1 MANIQ
6 YGIRVPAFPVN
17 GSQGQTFTAEID
29 ATLTAVSGRFHSA
42 WVADHFIPWAG
53 WQAAET
59 DTLECLS
66 SLCYLAGKFPALHFG
81 TIVLCQSYRNPALLA
96 KMGATLQLLSRG
108 RFIFGIGAGWKADE
122 YTAYGYDFPKP
133 AMRIRQLEETV
144 EIVKRMWTET
154 PANFEGKYY
163 RIENALCEP
172 KPNPR
177 PPVMIGGGGEQLTLR
192 VVAKHADWW
201 NIPGGDA
208 ARYAQKLDVLA
219 GHCDAVGRDFDSIRK
234 TWAGETISV
243 ARNRVDAQRYA
254 DVSPF
259 AKGGG
264 MVGTPE
270 EVADHLRAFTALGVD
285 YFILRFTDFP
295 GTDGPLLFAEEVM
308 PLLKG

>member
-1 MANIQ
+1 MTNIQ

-17 GSQGQTFTAEID
+17 DSRGQTFTAEID
-29 ATLTAVSGRFHSA
+29 ATLTAASGHFHSA
-42 WVADHFIPWAG
+42 WVADHFIPWAA
-53 WQAAET
+53 WQDTET

-66 SLCYLAGKFPALHFG
+66 ALCFLAGKFPALHFG

-96 KMGATLQLLSRG
+96 KMGATLQLLSGG
-108 RFIFGIGAGWKADE
+108 RFIFGIGAGWKVEE
-122 YTAYGYDFPKP
+122 YLAYGYDFPKP
-133 AMRIRQLEETV
+133 AVRIRQLEEAV

-154 PANFEGKYY
+154 PASFEGKYY

-208 ARYAQKLDVLA
+208 ARYAQKLDVLR

-243 ARNRVDAQRYA
+243 ARNRADAQRYA
-254 DVSPF
+254 DTSPF

-270 EVADHLRAFTALGVD
+270 EVADHLGAFTALGVD

-308 PLLKG
+308 PLLAG

>member
-1 MANIQ
+1 MTHIQ

-17 GSQGQTFTAEID
+17 GSQGQTFTAEIA
-29 ATLTAVSGRFHSA
+29 ATLTAASGKFHSA
-42 WVADHFIPWAG
+42 WVADHFIPWAA
-53 WQAAET
+53 WQDAET

-66 SLCYLAGKFPALHFG
+66 SLCYLAGAFPQLHFG

-96 KMGATLQLLSRG
+96 KMGATLQLLSGG
-108 RFIFGIGAGWKADE
+108 RFIFGIGAGWKVDE
-122 YTAYGYDFPKP
+122 YQAYGYDFPKP
-133 AMRIRQLEETV
+133 AVRIRQLEETV

-154 PANFEGKYY
+154 PASFEGKYY

-201 NIPGGDA
+201 NIPGGDV
-208 ARYAQKLDVLA
+208 ARYAQKLDVLR

-243 ARNRVDAQRYA
+243 AHNRADAQRYA
-254 DVSPF
+254 DASPF

-270 EVADHLRAFTALGVD
+270 EVADQLRAFTALGVD

-295 GTDGPLLFAEEVM
+295 GVDGPLLFAEEVM
-308 PLLKG
+308 PLLG